1 MKLEEDPY
9 EYRGVRLIEKRPGRY
24 DIERGKT
31 EALKYLERK
40 HGTGWEFFMVDAGP
54 RILPQ
59 QPTKSLPGLVFLFRR
74 RNEYVHD

>member
-9 EYRGVRLIEKRPGRY
+9 EYRGVMSTERRPGRS
-24 DIERGKT
+24 DIERGKA

-40 HGTGWEFFMVDAGP
+40 RGPGWEFFMVDAGP

-59 QPTKSLPGLVFLFRR
+59 RPTKRLHGLVFLFRR
-74 RNEYVHD
+74 RHEHAS